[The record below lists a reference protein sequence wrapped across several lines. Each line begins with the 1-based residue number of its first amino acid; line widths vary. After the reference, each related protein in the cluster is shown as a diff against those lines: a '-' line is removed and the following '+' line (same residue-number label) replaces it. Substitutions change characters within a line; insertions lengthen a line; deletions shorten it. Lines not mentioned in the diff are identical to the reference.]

1 MSTDTATASLSSSP
15 SSSTSSSSSSSDVT
29 SPAVSSHADSG
40 NTVKPESAVVVTS
53 ALKSEKH
60 FANFPMSLS
69 SPIHFPMLPLT
80 ANGPLLS
87 SGSLFPSPF
96 MTSTSLSSPVSP
108 NFTPDSLQSL
118 LISLRATSS
127 PTASAGSMPLV
138 PIQLLPGPLLVLPSS
153 LHSPHA
159 LQRYHSLPH
168 PKLLTFSTSS
178 VMHED
183 IPSSLPCPPSPTPI
197 ASSASGSAMEIS
209 PYTSPHS
216 PLSPLSGSSTDSD
229 ESGRDSDETKNKHSK
244 RKSRKSL
251 KRTSF
256 SETDNDDTDSTHSA
270 SSSSSS
276 SSSEAPEG
284 KKRRCVVSAQKLLT
298 DSSAVDLSLSIVHF
312 HHHSIR
318 IIHTHS
324 ASGQSACYVHGAD
337 VGGVIERKSNISRM
351 FGQFESPREKVLMN
365 VTGKHNHTVG
375 QEANVLT
382 VAGVE
387 RLMTL
392 KKCAPNVEYC
402 DWLRTQL
409 LPRLKEGNAVAVA
422 EEEQQAADEAAPLT
436 REKSE
441 AEGEVVH
448 VMASLCT
455 AAV

>member
-1 MSTDTATASLSSSP
+1 MKLNSSENNGL
-15 SSSTSSSSSSSDVT
+15 TFD
-29 SPAVSSHADSG
+29 PAGSNVA
-40 NTVKPESAVVVTS
+40 
-53 ALKSEKH
+53 
-60 FANFPMSLS
+60 MSLS
-69 SPIHFPMLPLT
+69 SPLSLPML
-80 ANGPLLS
+80 NG
-87 SGSLFPSPF
+87 SGSLLQPGSLFSPSFLAP
-96 MTSTSLSSPVSP
+96 TSLLPGNVSSPVSP
-108 NFTPDSLQSL
+108 TFTPDSLQSL

-127 PTASAGSMPLV
+127 PTATVGPMPLL
-138 PIQLLPGPLLVLPSS
+138 PIQLLPGSLFVLPSS
-153 LHSPHA
+153 LHSPNG
-159 LQRYHSLPH
+159 LQRHHSLPH

-183 IPSSLPCPPSPTPI
+183 IPSSLPSPPSPTP
-197 ASSASGSAMEIS
+197 SGNNGSAMELS

-229 ESGRDSDETKNKHSK
+229 ESGRESDDTKSKHSK

-251 KRTSF
+251 KRPTSF

-276 SSSEAPEG
+276 SDAPEG
-284 KKRRCVVSAQKLLT
+284 KKRRCVMSAQKLLT
-298 DSSAVDLSLSIVHF
+298 DNSAVDLSLSIVHF

-392 KKCAPNVEYC
+392 KKCVPNVEYC

-409 LPRLKEGNAVAVA
+409 LPRLKEGNGRSV
-422 EEEQQAADEAAPLT
+422 EAADGEVGEGQSEGEQAVVEPMGV
-436 REKSE
+436 KSE
-441 AEGEVVH
+441 AEGEVVN
-448 VMASLCT
+448 VMATLCT
-455 AAV
+455 ATV

>member
-1 MSTDTATASLSSSP
+1 M
-15 SSSTSSSSSSSDVT
+15 
-29 SPAVSSHADSG
+29 
-40 NTVKPESAVVVTS
+40 
-53 ALKSEKH
+53 
-60 FANFPMSLS
+60 
-69 SPIHFPMLPLT
+69 
-80 ANGPLLS
+80 
-87 SGSLFPSPF
+87 PF
-96 MTSTSLSSPVSP
+96 
-108 NFTPDSLQSL
+108 
-118 LISLRATSS
+118 
-127 PTASAGSMPLV
+127 V

-153 LHSPHA
+153 LHSPSG
-159 LQRYHSLPH
+159 LQRHHSLPH
-168 PKLLTFSTSS
+168 PKLLTFSSS
-178 VMHED
+178 CVMHED
-183 IPSSLPCPPSPTPI
+183 IPSSLPCPPSSPP
-197 ASSASGSAMEIS
+197 SATTGSAMELS

-216 PLSPLSGSSTDSD
+216 PLSPLSTSSTDSD
-229 ESGRDSDETKNKHSK
+229 DSSRDSDDSTSKSGSSSKQSK

-251 KRTSF
+251 KRPTSF

-276 SSSEAPEG
+276 SGSDAPEG

-318 IIHTHS
+318 IIHTHTTT
-324 ASGQSACYVHGAD
+324 GHTACYVHGAD

-392 KKCAPNVEYC
+392 KKCVPNVEYC
-402 DWLRTQL
+402 EWLREQL
-409 LPRLKEGNAVAVA
+409 LPRLREGNAGGSGEVQEESEVGGEVVA
-422 EEEQQAADEAAPLT
+422 EEEGTGVKA
-436 REKSE
+436 SE
-441 AEGEVVH
+441 AEGEVVN

-455 AAV
+455 ATV

>member
-1 MSTDTATASLSSSP
+1 
-15 SSSTSSSSSSSDVT
+15 
-29 SPAVSSHADSG
+29 
-40 NTVKPESAVVVTS
+40 
-53 ALKSEKH
+53 
-60 FANFPMSLS
+60 MSLS
-69 SPIHFPMLPLT
+69 SPINFPLLPLT
-80 ANGPLLS
+80 GTSPLLPP
-87 SGSLFPSPF
+87 GSLFPSPF
-96 MTSTSLSSPVSP
+96 LTSSLLPASMSSPVSP

-118 LISLRATSS
+118 LNSLRATSS

-138 PIQLLPGPLLVLPSS
+138 PIQLLPGPLLMLPSS
-153 LHSPHA
+153 LHSPNG
-159 LQRYHSLPH
+159 LQRHYSLPH
-168 PKLLTFSTSS
+168 PKLLTFSTSC

-183 IPSSLPCPPSPTPI
+183 IPSSLLTP
-197 ASSASGSAMEIS
+197 ASLTPNANNGNAMELS

-216 PLSPLSGSSTDSD
+216 PLSPLSASSTDSD
-229 ESGRDSDETKNKHSK
+229 ESGRESDDTKSKQSK

-251 KRTSF
+251 KRPTSL

-392 KKCAPNVEYC
+392 KKCTPNVEYC

-409 LPRLKEGNAVAVA
+409 LPRLKEGNAGSERVVEEGGQGGEEAV
-422 EEEQQAADEAAPLT
+422 EPMHVKTET
-436 REKSE
+436 
-441 AEGEVVH
+441 EGEAVS
-448 VMASLCT
+448 VMATLCT
-455 AAV
+455 ASV